1 MSNPFT
7 FSFLGEEK
15 EIFENFLKIVFA
27 DLIRII
33 KIEKLRKFARS
44 YTKIDFWS
52 ILNMGEQLN
61 DWKAWAPTRS
71 LVCFQCPISPLAMKL
86 KITRIKIHK
95 ETQEKKIN
103 IKSKFKKK
111 LTEIHKILKIFIFRR
126 ELHDKFL

>member
-1 MSNPFT
+1 MTEKRGRRLAHWSVSN
-7 FSFLGEEK
+7 
-15 EIFENFLKIVFA
+15 V
-27 DLIRII
+27 R
-33 KIEKLRKFARS
+33 
-44 YTKIDFWS
+44 YH
-52 ILNMGEQLN
+52 
-61 DWKAWAPTRS
+61 
-71 LVCFQCPISPLAMKL
+71 PLAMKL